1 MTDFKVCASLAK
13 EDKKIYAGIKNI
25 LQCKECVYEWENKTG
40 GHVCV
45 CSSLWQDWPSFSVQ
59 NTEDGHTGK
68 SWDRI
73 PMWKCSCA
81 SFSKRKLPFSPSY
94 RHKKS
99 GPDLYRPPVVQL
111 RRNHA
116 VRSSDDWAVRSK
128 LGLCVS
134 PHSRHFYG
142 CLLNCAVVNMH
153 VMETGNW

>member
-1 MTDFKVCASLAK
+1 MYTSLVK
-13 EDKKIYAGIKNI
+13 EDKKIYVTIKKSCGVRNV
-25 LQCKECVYEWENKTG
+25 CMSVKTRRG

-45 CSSLWQDWPSFSVQ
+45 CSSLWQDWPPFSVQ

-73 PMWKCSCA
+73 PMWKCSCS
-81 SFSKRKLPFSPSY
+81 SFSERKLPFSPSY
-94 RHKKS
+94 RHKK
-99 GPDLYRPPVVQL
+99 PDQDLYRPPVVRL

-116 VRSSDDWAVRSK
+116 VRCSDDWAVRSK